1 MSHEAPQ
8 DIRALPEMQS
18 SIQVNGRDQNSRGC
32 SEISLIHFATDDPEN
47 PYNWSKEAFS
57 DSKQLRKIIIVI
69 TGILTVINSTLSSA
83 LPSNAIT
90 FIAPDFDI
98 STTGGNPQLVLPISI
113 YLVGY
118 VLGPLL
124 FGPLSEV
131 YGRRFPIL
139 LTFTGYTGFTLG
151 TALAP
156 NWASLVIFRLLAGI
170 CASAPLTIV
179 GGMFADIYDDPVT
192 RGRAIAFF
200 MATITTAPSVAPA
213 ISGSLSEVYSWR
225 WTFWSALI
233 IAGVSWVPL
242 VFLPETFGPVI
253 LKSRARKMRKQQST
267 DGQSHAQVYAP
278 IEVEVKDWQH
288 IVSVVL
294 ARPLRMMVTE
304 PIVTA
309 VCFYLAIA
317 YAIFYMF
324 FQAYPIVFKGIYGM
338 SASTS
343 GLMFLPIGAG
353 TCAALVLFF
362 LYDAFLQR
370 SRLMG
375 KTWAHHEE
383 SRRLPLACFGGPL
396 LAISLLWMGW
406 TARADVHW
414 LVPCLAGVPFGLGNL
429 LIFMALLNYLADA
442 YKIFAASALAA
453 SACTRSVFGAVLP
466 LATTSMYET
475 LGVGWA
481 STLLAFVSFAMCA
494 LPFIFIR
501 YGEVIRSN
509 SAFCQM
515 LKEKET
521 NDRET
526 SESS

>member
-1 MSHEAPQ
+1 MSRELPQ
-8 DIRALPEMQS
+8 ETGAIPEMQS
-18 SIQVNGRDQNSRGC
+18 SVRVNGGEQLQDECRGINL
-32 SEISLIHFATDDPEN
+32 ISFKPDDPEN
-47 PYNWSKEAFS
+47 PYNWSKT
-57 DSKQLRKIIIVI
+57 RKVVIVF
-69 TGILTVINSTLSSA
+69 TGILTVINSTLSSS
-83 LPSNAIT
+83 LPSNAIS
-90 FIAPDFDI
+90 FMAPDFGI

-124 FGPLSEV
+124 FGPISEV
-131 YGRRFPIL
+131 YGRRIPIL
-139 LTFTGYTGFTLG
+139 GTFAGYTAFTLG
-151 TALAP
+151 TALSS
-156 NWASLVIFRLLAGI
+156 NWASLVVFRLLAGI

-200 MATITTAPSVAPA
+200 MATVTTAPSVAPA
-213 ISGSLSEVYSWR
+213 ISGSLSEHYSWR
-225 WTFWSALI
+225 WTFWVALI
-233 IAGVSWVPL
+233 LAGASWIPL

-253 LKSRARKMRKQQST
+253 LKKRARKMRKHNSKK
-267 DGQSHAQVYAP
+267 GEAQMLPYAP
-278 IEVEVKDWQH
+278 IEVEVKDWRH
-288 IVSVVL
+288 IVGVVL
-294 ARPLRMMVTE
+294 ARPLRMMITE
-304 PIVTA
+304 PIVIA
-309 VCFYLAIA
+309 VCFYLAII

-343 GLMFLPIGAG
+343 GLMFLPISAG
-353 TCAALVLFF
+353 TVAALLLFF

-375 KTWAHHEE
+375 KMWTQREE
-383 SRRLPLACFGGPL
+383 SRRLPLACIGGPL

-406 TARADVHW
+406 SAREDVHW
-414 LVPCLAGVPFGLGNL
+414 LVPFLAGAPFGLGNL
-429 LIFMALLNYLADA
+429 LIFMAFLNYLADA
-442 YKIFAASALAA
+442 YKVFAASALAA
-453 SACTRSVFGAVLP
+453 SACTRSVFGAILP
-466 LATTSMYET
+466 LATTSMYDN

-481 STLLAFVSFAMCA
+481 STLLAFVSFAMSA

-509 SAFCQM
+509 STFCQM
-515 LKEKET
+515 LKEKEA
-521 NDRET
+521 NDREV

>member
-1 MSHEAPQ
+1 MSCEAPMETTSF
-8 DIRALPEMQS
+8 AEMQRS
-18 SIQVNGRDQNSRGC
+18 VQVIGEGQMSGGC
-32 SEISLIHFATDDPEN
+32 REVSLVHFTPDDPDN
-47 PYNWSKEAFS
+47 PYNWSKA
-57 DSKQLRKIIIVI
+57 RKVVIVF
-69 TGILTVINSTLSSA
+69 TGILTVINSTLNSS
-83 LPSNAIT
+83 LPSNAIS
-90 FIAPDFDI
+90 FIAPDFGI

-131 YGRRFPIL
+131 YGRRVPIL
-139 LTFTGYTGFTLG
+139 LTYAGYTAFTLG
-151 TALAP
+151 TALSP
-156 NWASLVIFRLLAGI
+156 NWAALIVFRLLAGI

-213 ISGSLSEVYSWR
+213 ISGSLSENYSWR
-225 WTFWSALI
+225 WTFWAAVI
-233 IAGVSWVPL
+233 IAAASWIPL

-253 LKSRARKMRKQQST
+253 LKKRARKMRKNMSEKGQAPVQS
-267 DGQSHAQVYAP
+267 YAP
-278 IEVEVKDWQH
+278 IELEVKDWRH
-288 IVSVVL
+288 VVGVVL

-304 PIVTA
+304 PIVIA
-309 VCFYLAIA
+309 VCFYLAII

-343 GLMFLPIGAG
+343 GLMFLPISAG
-353 TCAALVLFF
+353 TCAALLLFF

-370 SRLMG
+370 SRLKG
-375 KTWAHHEE
+375 KPWTQREE
-383 SRRLPLACFGGPL
+383 SRRLPLACIGGPL

-406 TARADVHW
+406 SAREDVHW
-414 LVPCLAGVPFGLGNL
+414 LVPCLAGAPFGLGNL
-429 LIFMALLNYLADA
+429 LIFMAFLNYLADA
-442 YKIFAASALAA
+442 YKVFAASALAA

-466 LATTSMYET
+466 LATTSMYDN

-481 STLLAFVSFAMCA
+481 STLLAFVSLAMSA

-509 SAFCQM
+509 STFCQM
-515 LKEKET
+515 LKEKEAK
-521 NDRET
+521 DHEV